1 MIIHFVLSC
10 ILALTEKVFHI
21 VQFSMKEAELL
32 VGCQLTKTN
41 VVVMQ
46 SVSYLKLLYKSSDF

>member
-41 VVVMQ
+41 VVTQ